1 MLKNKSKLCFIALIL
16 FALSSCRNENS
27 NAPQNI
33 AQPSP
38 ATTPTAAATAST
50 PASKNAIKLSS
61 SAFAEGE
68 MMPAKY
74 TCDGDNISPPLK
86 WEGVP
91 EKARTLALFVVDPD
105 APGGRFTHWVL
116 YNLSASAKEL
126 PENIPPEKQPASV
139 ARHGTNDFKQLG
151 YGGPCPPGGTHR
163 YLFKLYALDTELALD
178 AGATREDLLNAMQG
192 HILAQGDLTG
202 KYEKKK

>member
-1 MLKNKSKLCFIALIL
+1 MIKVAAKICLIAIALV
-16 FALSSCRNENS
+16 ALSSCRNANS
-27 NAPQNI
+27 NAPQNT
-33 AQPSP
+33 AQPS
-38 ATTPTAAATAST
+38 PTAAATAST
-50 PASKNAIKLSS
+50 PASKNAMKLTS

-68 MMPAKY
+68 MIPAKY
-74 TCDGDNISPPLK
+74 TCDGDNVSPPLK

-139 ARHGTNDFKQLG
+139 ARHGTNSFNKIG
-151 YGGPCPPGGTHR
+151 YGGPCPPSGTHR
-163 YLFKLYALDTELALD
+163 YFFKLYALDAELALD

>member
-1 MLKNKSKLCFIALIL
+1 MIKVIVKIFLVVIALV
-16 FALSSCRNENS
+16 ALSACRNENS
-27 NAPQNI
+27 SAPQNT

-38 ATTPTAAATAST
+38 AATPTATATAST
-50 PASKNAIKLSS
+50 PASKNALKLAS
-61 SAFAEGE
+61 SAFADGE
-68 MMPAKY
+68 MIPLKY
-74 TCDGDNISPPLK
+74 TCDGDNVSPPLK

-91 EKARTLALFVVDPD
+91 EKAKTLALFVVDPD

-126 PENIPPEKQPASV
+126 PENIPPDKQPASV
-139 ARHGTNDFKQLG
+139 ARHGTNDFKKLG
-151 YGGPCPPGGTHR
+151 YGGPCPPSGAHR

-192 HILAQGDLTG
+192 HILAQGELVG